1 MNCEKAIRLLCT
13 LSFLLVALWTVNVA
27 EAGPEFITDGLVAM
41 YTLDQADTKG
51 DVVKDT
57 FGKNDAK
64 LMGKLKFVKGQIGEA
79 LEFDGGPNYVEIPKL
94 GPMEL
99 ASVEAWALEKQF
111 GAIQGIVSTWQ
122 WVAGKVHFKFENN
135 EIQAHKNDG
144 VKIRL
149 AAKAGEWYH
158 IIYTCDTKK
167 NELKLYVNGAL
178 VDQGVAGPTP
188 QNMDE
193 RRIGSEHDGRFLT
206 GMVDE
211 VRIYNR
217 ILDEKEVKQN
227 FGAKTN
233 KLAVDP
239 AGKLATAWGTMKSQS
254 R

>member
-1 MNCEKAIRLLCT
+1 MNCKKVTYLLCT
-13 LSFLLVALWTVNVA
+13 LSFLLVAIWSINVA
-27 EAGPEFITDGLVAM
+27 EAGPEFATDGLVAM
-41 YTLDQADTKG
+41 YTLDQADIKG
-51 DVVKDT
+51 DVVKDA

-64 LMGKLKFVKGQIGEA
+64 LMGKLKSVKGQIGEA

-94 GPMEL
+94 GPMEV
-99 ASVEAWALEKQF
+99 ASVEAWAFEKQF

-135 EIQAHKNDG
+135 EIQVDKNGG

-149 AAKAGEWYH
+149 AAQAGQWYH

-178 VDQGVAGPTP
+178 ADQGVAGKEP

-217 ILDEKEVKQN
+217 VLDEKEVKQN
-227 FGAKTN
+227 FGAKSN

-239 AGKLATAWGTMKSQS
+239 AGKLATSWGAIK
-254 R
+254 REIH

>member
-1 MNCEKAIRLLCT
+1 MNCEKVICLLCT
-13 LSFLLVALWTVNVA
+13 LSFLLVALWTMNVA
-27 EAGPEFITDGLVAM
+27 EAGPEFATDGLVVM

-144 VKIRL
+144 VKI
-149 AAKAGEWYH
+149 
-158 IIYTCDTKK
+158 
-167 NELKLYVNGAL
+167 
-178 VDQGVAGPTP
+178 
-188 QNMDE
+188 
-193 RRIGSEHDGRFLT
+193 
-206 GMVDE
+206 
-211 VRIYNR
+211 
-217 ILDEKEVKQN
+217 
-227 FGAKTN
+227 
-233 KLAVDP
+233 
-239 AGKLATAWGTMKSQS
+239 
-254 R
+254 